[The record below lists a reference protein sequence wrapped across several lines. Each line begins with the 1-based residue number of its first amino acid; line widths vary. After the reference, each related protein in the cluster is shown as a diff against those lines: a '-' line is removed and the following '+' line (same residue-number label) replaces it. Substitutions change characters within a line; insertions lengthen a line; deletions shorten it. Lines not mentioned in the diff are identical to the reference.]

1 MTGKAPD
8 AVGIVAIICLVIGII
23 GVVLT
28 VIVPQNL
35 NILLLALL
43 AIGLFLEN
51 HKALMDTFYGPIFGM
66 VLKGIRI
73 LILVALVVGFAFYI
87 ITNLGIW
94 TPIFMALLS
103 IGLFFANRSFN
114 QLQASA

>member
-1 MTGKAPD
+1 MESKT
-8 AVGIVAIICLVIGII
+8 VGILAIICLVIGVI

-28 VIVPQNL
+28 VVMPQNL

-43 AIGLFLEN
+43 AIGMFLEN
-51 HKALMDTFYGPIFGM
+51 HKDFMNAFYGETIGM
-66 VLKGIRI
+66 VLKAIRI
-73 LILVALVVGFAFYI
+73 LILVALVLGFAFYI
-87 ITNLGIW
+87 LTNLGVW

-114 QLQASA
+114 QLQVSV